1 MRKGTRSH
9 AKRIEHNALANGM
22 CGSTRRPFPDSSLA
36 LAARDTQPLC
46 PMKNEVV
53 AVTVRGVM
61 PTANGCAIFLGT
73 DEKTFVIHVDSFVGQ
88 AIEMTIK
95 GVKRERPLTH
105 DLIGSIFLGLGV
117 RLDHI
122 VINHV
127 ESGTFFARIFLRM
140 ENELGKKIIELDARP
155 SDSTV
160 LALQHQRP
168 IFVARSVLD
177 TVEDMSEVLERVQQQ
192 QAENPTAA
200 PEVLEG
206 DDAEE
211 EDDDDTPEFDLGDD
225 PDGPDEDDSD
235 DKKKKRKK

>member
-1 MRKGTRSH
+1 
-9 AKRIEHNALANGM
+9 
-22 CGSTRRPFPDSSLA
+22 
-36 LAARDTQPLC
+36 
-46 PMKNEVV
+46 MKNEVV

-73 DEKTFVIHVDSFVGQ
+73 DEKVFVIHVDTFVGQ

-95 GVKRERPLTH
+95 GVKKDRPLTH
-105 DLIGSIFLGLGV
+105 DLIGAMFLGLGV

-127 ESGTFFARIFLRM
+127 ENGTFFARIFLRM
-140 ENELGKKIIELDARP
+140 ENEIGKKIIELDARP

-177 TVEDMSEVLERVQQQ
+177 SVEDMSEVLERVQQQ
-192 QAENPTAA
+192 QQAENPDA
-200 PEVLEG
+200 VSV
-206 DDAEE
+206 DDSE
-211 EDDDDTPEFDLGDD
+211 EDDEDENEDEDDSPDFDLGDD
-225 PDGPDEDDSD
+225 PDGPDEDDKD
-235 DKKKKRKK
+235 DGKKKRKK

>member
-1 MRKGTRSH
+1 
-9 AKRIEHNALANGM
+9 
-22 CGSTRRPFPDSSLA
+22 
-36 LAARDTQPLC
+36 
-46 PMKNEVV
+46 MKNEVV

-73 DEKTFVIHVDSFVGQ
+73 DEKVFVIHVDSFVGQ

-105 DLIGSIFLGLGV
+105 DLIGAMFLGLGV

-127 ESGTFFARIFLRM
+127 DNGTFFARIFLRM
-140 ENELGKKIIELDARP
+140 ENEIGKKIIELDARP

-177 TVEDMSEVLERVQQQ
+177 AVEDMSEVLERVQQQ
-192 QAENPTAA
+192 QQAESSASPDDNA
-200 PEVLEG
+200 PESLLDDSADSDD
-206 DDAEE
+206 DDAESDN
-211 EDDDDTPEFDLGDD
+211 DDPEFDLGDD
-225 PDGPDEDDSD
+225 DDADDDDSD